1 MPSLKKKKHELE
13 TPKDQDII
21 VKVGKFRIYFQNY
34 YTIISLVN
42 DVLLGGLFLVGSI
55 ATLLDAS
62 KWISRWSYFL
72 GALFM
77 LMRPVLRILRNIFI
91 YDKKEFQEKIT
102 DPDLLGNK
110 SETKDLHMREQED
123 SNNYEENK
131 SREEKME
138 KIKRNEDKD

>member
-1 MPSLKKKKHELE
+1 
-13 TPKDQDII
+13 
-21 VKVGKFRIYFQNY
+21 
-34 YTIISLVN
+34 
-42 DVLLGGLFLVGSI
+42 
-55 ATLLDAS
+55 
-62 KWISRWSYFL
+62 
-72 GALFM
+72 M

-102 DPDLLGNK
+102 DPDLLGSK

-138 KIKRNEDKD
+138 KIKRNEDKE